1 MIAHSMRSFRGM
13 GPMATGRGACSVA
26 RGFTLVELIIF
37 IVIVSIMGVALM
49 SAFSTTTRGT
59 PDAGQLTQAT
69 QLAQERMELV
79 MAQRRAVAFAAFADP
94 CTFGTPP
101 AACTPPAGYNVAVT
115 IVTGWNSSNDYKVI
129 TVTVTGTSSA
139 TATSIVANY

>member
-1 MIAHSMRSFRGM
+1 M
-13 GPMATGRGACSVA
+13 A

-59 PDAGQLTQAT
+59 PDAGQMTQAT

-94 CTFGTPP
+94 CVPGPGP
-101 AACTPPAGYNVAVT
+101 AACTPPAGYTVT
-115 IVTGWNSSNDYKVI
+115 AAIAPNWNGDTNYKQV

-139 TATSIVANY
+139 TATAIVANY